1 MGQLFTWITVA
12 MPTQR
17 ACWSATLL
25 QEAALPAAT
34 LVPVPCVALPLSP
47 QSPQVFIFVMLISCQ
62 PAPEES
68 PLDFPPT

>member
-17 ACWSATLL
+17 AMLECQHLVTLL

-34 LVPVPCVALPLSP
+34 LVPVPCVVPSPSPRDPPGIDLCNVYFLPASP
-47 QSPQVFIFVMLISCQ
+47 
-62 PAPEES
+62 
-68 PLDFPPT
+68 